1 MSDFLSGIC
10 ALSVF
15 LLVLVFTAEFLH
27 AWLESGRYNWR
38 ERGPSVIGPGE
49 HPAVRVSED
58 ELRAKF
64 DSEAG

>member
-1 MSDFLSGIC
+1 MTDVAAGFTL
-10 ALSVF
+10 LLLF
-15 LLVLVFTAEFLH
+15 LVLMTFCAEFLH